1 MGGGYHGG
9 VILIIT
15 TLKEKLSRRR
25 REVYRQ
31 RVSVIFSFSQ
41 KQVGVRVVVGLLYNT
56 ILPSH
61 YKIRGAFFVAKVGCH
76 VDEEFEC
83 RI

>member
-1 MGGGYHGG
+1 MEGYHGG

-31 RVSVIFSFSQ
+31 RVSVIFLFQ
-41 KQVGVRVVVGLLYNT
+41 KQVGVGVVVGSLYNT

-61 YKIRGAFFVAKVGCH
+61 FKIRGAFFVAKVGCH

-83 RI
+83 WV

>member
-1 MGGGYHGG
+1 M
-9 VILIIT
+9 VVCVLIIT

-31 RVSVIFSFSQ
+31 RVSVVFFFLFK
-41 KQVGVRVVVGLLYNT
+41 KQVGVRVVVGLLYNV
-56 ILPSH
+56 ILPSRF
-61 YKIRGAFFVAKVGCH
+61 KIRGAFFVAKVGCH